1 MVIPQGKLGP
11 VLKAVRKHRN
21 ERQPAVAARAGVDR
35 ARVAQVELGLN
46 LATKV
51 VVRRWIAAG
60 WCVSE
65 DTINAVADGVATT
78 GLAADAF
85 GVPEEVL
92 TEALRGSADLATE
105 AS

>member
-21 ERQPAVAARAGVDR
+21 ELQPVVAARAGVDR
-35 ARVAQVELGLN
+35 ARIAQVELGLN

-60 WCVSE
+60 WQVSE
-65 DTINAVADGVATT
+65 DTINAVADGEATT
-78 GLAADAF
+78 DSAAAAF

-92 TEALRGSADLATE
+92 VAALREPSAAAQE